1 MLLLKGKRAHFPWK
15 GILLWK
21 PNSNFN
27 FLVNNTIKHLSAR
40 SNILQLWWNFF
51 RSFCN
56 TVIRHIWYG
65 FRQVAHYL
73 YWPFSKSVDCCQVLY
88 LLWQKIPNDDWEEW
102 GASIHMIIMWGKLYQ
117 LSTPYIKLSVSISQQ
132 SKGICSL
139 SKQLSSNRL
148 WYYLLNK
155 LLIMHVKAHMLL
167 NKHVCTFC
175 ILTSCVRTVRTDGLK
190 LFHTA

>member
-65 FRQVAHYL
+65 LGQMAHYL
-73 YWPFSKSVDCCQVLY
+73 YWPFSNSVDCCQVLY
-88 LLWQKIPNDDWEEW
+88 LIWQKIPNDDWEEW
-102 GASIHMIIMWGKLYQ
+102 GASMHMIIMWGKLYQ
-117 LSTPYIKLSVSISQQ
+117 LSTPYIKLSVRWYLFIFSRSFPC
-132 SKGICSL
+132 GSL
-139 SKQLSSNRL
+139 SYINVLMTLASSGSKFGLVSPFFR
-148 WYYLLNK
+148 
-155 LLIMHVKAHMLL
+155 
-167 NKHVCTFC
+167 
-175 ILTSCVRTVRTDGLK
+175 SCCC
-190 LFHTA
+190 